1 MRLSGEYLDGGDVME
16 RLVER
21 LEMCW
26 LALEKIAEELRYRDS
41 TISVEVEDVAIELGS
56 IVRELR
62 EMYCYT

>member
-1 MRLSGEYLDGGDVME
+1 ME
-16 RLVER
+16 ELIER

-41 TISVEVEDVAIELGS
+41 AMSAEVEDVAIELSS

>member
-1 MRLSGEYLDGGDVME
+1 MYWGDVME
-16 RLVER
+16 GLIER

-41 TISVEVEDVAIELGS
+41 TISAEVEDVAIELSS

>member
-1 MRLSGEYLDGGDVME
+1 ME

-21 LEMCW
+21 LETCW
-26 LALEKIAEELRYRDS
+26 LALEKIAEELRYRYRGRVSD
-41 TISVEVEDVAIELGS
+41 IVAEVEDVAIELGS

>member
-1 MRLSGEYLDGGDVME
+1 ME

-26 LALEKIAEELRYRDS
+26 LALEKIAEELRYRYGGRGSD
-41 TISVEVEDVAIELGS
+41 IVAEVEDVAIELSS